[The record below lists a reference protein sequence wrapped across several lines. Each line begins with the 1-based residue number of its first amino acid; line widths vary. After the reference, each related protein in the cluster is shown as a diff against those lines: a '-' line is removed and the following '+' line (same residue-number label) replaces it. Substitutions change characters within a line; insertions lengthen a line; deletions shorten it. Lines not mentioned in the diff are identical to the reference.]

1 MLALV
6 ACVLAALPS
15 RRTPL
20 SRIAGDASRA
30 SRIHPA
36 EVIGHYGP
44 GYLRPEPCPAVK
56 RTAGARKH
64 GGHTKEKVR
73 ECTAPSSSHSTG
85 VFRAEPRVLA
95 ARACPRRPHV
105 RRGDRILQRT
115 SRHNWDMRAA
125 TGSRAIRE
133 CRTRDSF
140 FALLAP
146 VRDQGM
152 RAGRFADRLRD
163 DMSRS
168 GHVPFTY
175 EDVRYVPALLC
186 PCLPLA
192 WRRRRRPR
200 PRYRDEKLNRLVCD
214 ANAQYV
220 VLVWMALR
228 RHGDR
233 AWASEHL
240 ESVQRALRWY
250 DRRRDARGLA
260 HEQPFGSWEDSL
272 LLGGPVAF
280 TNVLYCLAV
289 ACARE
294 TFPETQ
300 DWPVA
305 TPDAVL
311 DLVLE
316 PDKIGGVD
324 TVSLAMVALWGRRMG
339 VGEEGM
345 ARVDAALREAYGRI
359 TPGQAVPN
367 HSRIV
372 PRDRIFFPLRV
383 IGQGA
388 YHAEW
393 RWAWVGC
400 LFASALARRGMVH
413 EARACLGV
421 YARAVR
427 AFGTLHEATSPPGR
441 RGCTG
446 PRDSKELDAPSTRC
460 GPGEKR
466 QADATLLLLDR
477 RTCTCRPRGR
487 WVCRRFG
494 HDADGTFNRGVRCT
508 SSSRLRRLRAAF
520 WSSVRQRD
528 RWPQRS

>member
-1 MLALV
+1 MEGVLEPIWNWGIIAVSPLLIAMRML
-6 ACVLAALPS
+6 
-15 RRTPL
+15 
-20 SRIAGDASRA
+20 
-30 SRIHPA
+30 
-36 EVIGHYGP
+36 
-44 GYLRPEPCPAVK
+44 
-56 RTAGARKH
+56 
-64 GGHTKEKVR
+64 
-73 ECTAPSSSHSTG
+73 
-85 VFRAEPRVLA
+85 
-95 ARACPRRPHV
+95 CPRKPHV
-105 RRGDRILQRT
+105 RRGS
-115 SRHNWDMRAA
+115 SRSSSVEDQLADNWDMR
-125 TGSRAIRE
+125 GGYRAGVAQYANVW
-133 CRTRDSF
+133 TRDSF

-146 VRDQGM
+146 VREQGM

-200 PRYRDEKLNRLVCD
+200 PRYRDEKLNRIVCD

-220 VLVWMALR
+220 ILVWMAMR

-240 ESVQRALRWY
+240 ESVRKALRWY
-250 DRRRDARGLA
+250 DKLRDARGLV
-260 HEQPFGSWEDSL
+260 HERPFGSWEDSL
-272 LLGGPVAF
+272 LLDGPVAF

-305 TPDAVL
+305 TPDGVL

-316 PDKIGGVD
+316 PGKTGGVD

-345 ARVDAALREAYGRI
+345 ARVDASLREAYGKI

-372 PRDRIFFPLRV
+372 PRNRIFFPLRV

-427 AFGTLHEATSPPGR
+427 AFGTLHEVYEPSCMVPVS
-441 RGCTG
+441 RGLYRSEERFSEALGTY
-446 PRDSKELDAPSTRC
+446 LFA
-460 GPGEKR
+460 R
-466 QADATLLLLDR
+466 QCVGLAD
-477 RTCTCRPRGR
+477 
-487 WVCRRFG
+487 
-494 HDADGTFNRGVRCT
+494 
-508 SSSRLRRLRAAF
+508 
-520 WSSVRQRD
+520 
-528 RWPQRS
+528 